1 MALFLRALSLA
12 ALCVALLGAACE
24 RPPPPAPLPRILTIC
39 ERDAKPITGGDPA
52 IAASFEAFS
61 RGWIEKMK
69 RVSVARGTARRT
81 RIRDTYE
88 MQLRPTGSPRAPYV
102 GVLQYCEIGLSC
114 GSASESSCVEA
125 SSTVV
130 TELFR
135 YQGGQWID

>member
-1 MALFLRALSLA
+1 MTLVLRALSSA

-24 RPPPPAPLPRILTIC
+24 RPPPPAPPPRILTIC

-88 MQLRPTGSPRAPYV
+88 MQLRRTGSAPTPYV

-114 GSASESSCVEA
+114 ASASESSCAEA
-125 SSTVV
+125 TSTVV
-130 TELFR
+130 TEMFR
-135 YQGGQWID
+135 YQGGQWIH